1 MRGWLTSKGQSL
13 GAGSKQSG
21 GGRHRRGSPRRARY
35 LRPSSP
41 APRSREGEFQNAPP
55 VALDSAQHR
64 REASGAEATG
74 RHELQRSG
82 ETSGDR
88 DAVGG
93 LAPRVTR
100 VLSWELPPPLY
111 PRPRPVRCCSA
122 EPGSEDS
129 RPRGRAKLAGLKVTS
144 PAWVPRLIRT
154 GGHVQTAVTQEWG
167 GDVASQGRAL
177 GLGEVTAQGHTEQ
190 SQASW
195 APIPGCPRRLARRT
209 A

>member
-1 MRGWLTSKGQSL
+1 MSWPSASPRGAVVRGWLTSKGQSL

-21 GGRHRRGSPRRARY
+21 SGRHRRGSPRRARY
-35 LRPSSP
+35 LRPSGP

-55 VALDSAQHR
+55 WPWTPPSTDAR
-64 REASGAEATG
+64 RTG
-74 RHELQRSG
+74 PKPQEDTELQRSG

-167 GDVASQGRAL
+167 GTSPHR
-177 GLGEVTAQGHTEQ
+177 GEP
-190 SQASW
+190 W
-195 APIPGCPRRLARRT
+195 A
-209 A
+209 